1 VASTI
6 ARIVEADVAALSQVS
21 PSGLPQLDRIV
32 ATCLRKQPTERYR
45 STAQLQVEL
54 EEVQTQLSGAG
65 VKAKTPRSQPR
76 ESDGP
81 PGPRPARWW
90 WDFHQLAASAFY
102 VLMVYPV
109 WHVRA
114 WLLPPWGMV
123 LLFAVLMC
131 VAAATTVRLH
141 LRFTAR
147 VYPEELASQRAR
159 VLPWT
164 RISDAG
170 FAVALAAG
178 AFAIGTPHPEFAL
191 LLAAS
196 GIIAAVMAFLIEPAT
211 ARAAFATKS
220 RSSRSNERR
229 RRTPTTNRAKGPAQV
244 DEKG

>member
-1 VASTI
+1 
-6 ARIVEADVAALSQVS
+6 
-21 PSGLPQLDRIV
+21 
-32 ATCLRKQPTERYR
+32 
-45 STAQLQVEL
+45 
-54 EEVQTQLSGAG
+54 
-65 VKAKTPRSQPR
+65 
-76 ESDGP
+76 
-81 PGPRPARWW
+81 
-90 WDFHQLAASAFY
+90 
-102 VLMVYPV
+102 MVYPV

-159 VLPWT
+159 ALPWT

-178 AFAIGTPHPEFAL
+178 AFAIGTLHPEFAL

-196 GIIAAVMAFLIEPAT
+196 GITAAVLAFLIEPAT
-211 ARAAFATKS
+211 ARAAFAAKS
-220 RSSRSNERR
+220 RSSRPAERR
-229 RRTPTTNRAKGPAQV
+229 PRTTANRTKRQPRV
-244 DEKG
+244 EKG